1 MKPTATMIL
10 WVGLAMALTPNLSR
24 TAQTGENKTSQNK
37 TSQKQADTSSHP
49 SDQDIAN
56 AKSQGQVWVNT
67 SSRVYHKAGENYGK
81 TKHGKFMTEEEA
93 RQQGFR
99 VAKEPEPVKSSPK
112 KKDQSGLD
120 GSANTHSSTPP
131 K

>member
-1 MKPTATMIL
+1 MIL
-10 WVGLAMALTPNLSR
+10 CVGLAMALTPNLSQ
-24 TAQTGENKTSQNK
+24 AGQASENKTGQK
-37 TSQKQADTSSHP
+37 SQKQADTSGHP

-56 AKSQGQVWVNT
+56 AKSQGLVWVNT

-81 TKHGKFMTEEEA
+81 TKHGKFMTEDEA

-99 VAKEPEPVKSSPK
+99 AAKEPEPVKPSA

>member
-1 MKPTATMIL
+1 MKRTATMVL
-10 WVGLAMALTPNLSR
+10 FLGLALAFTPHSSQA
-24 TAQTGENKTSQNK
+24 AQSGESKTSQSK
-37 TSQKQADTSSHP
+37 SDHP

-56 AKSQGQVWVNT
+56 AKSQGLVWVNT

-99 VAKEPEPVKSSPK
+99 AAKEPEPVKSPK

>member
-10 WVGLAMALTPNLSR
+10 CVGLAMALAPNLTR
-24 TAQTGENKTSQNK
+24 AAQTGENKT

-99 VAKEPEPVKSSPK
+99 AAKEPEAAKSSP

>member
-10 WVGLAMALTPNLSR
+10 CVGLAMALAPNLTR
-24 TAQTGENKTSQNK
+24 AAQTGENKTSQNK

-56 AKSQGQVWVNT
+56 AKSQGLVWVNT

-81 TKHGKFMTEEEA
+81 TKRGKFMTEEEA

-99 VAKEPEPVKSSPK
+99 AAKEPDAAKPSP